1 MVAVTAKL
9 GRSFGKIGSWA
20 QKPKMVEVEIL
31 GPQPRTEKWTLERA
45 EDELPVQA
53 RYVFQR
59 KIGKA
64 KVMYCVFAV
73 GESYYPPPLDRKEIA
88 FFADAD
94 ESGEHLENITTT
106 TNQLYHMEKQEVRRK
121 RYARK
126 GSAMAKAQQ
135 TMYVLL
141 AGGLGFLLF
150 IIFSEVTEK
159 AP

>member
-1 MVAVTAKL
+1 MNLEQEWDKLRAREDQSLTEVHVVNGLHPDLPFDYYLDLLRGFKRIRSDVHLKCFTAV
-9 GRSFGKIGSWA
+9 
-20 QKPKMVEVEIL
+20 
-31 GPQPRTEKWTLERA
+31 
-45 EDELPVQA
+45 
-53 RYVFQR
+53 
-59 KIGKA
+59 
-64 KVMYCVFAV
+64 
-73 GESYYPPPLDRKEIA
+73 EIA
-88 FFADAD
+88 FFADD
-94 ESGEHLENITTT
+94 SGEHLENITTT

-121 RYARK
+121 RYSRR